1 MRLFLMFAAGLFAC
15 SIHAQSV
22 LFVHVSGNNNGSAY
36 TRIELNGINLGTLD
50 VNEHLAT
57 DLEPGLNKI
66 TFNRRGYKQLDRQI
80 LNEGEDCFIKIN
92 LGGKRWNVNQCAID
106 EMPDLTS
113 ELVQAHKG
121 KREES
126 KETLKNHY
134 SSGTM
139 PASGS
144 TILTLINNEPEC
156 TTMSPDVISNYINS
170 VFLEEYRIVNRKQ
183 LSAILDEQ
191 KLSLSGLISID
202 ESIEAGNLI
211 GANYTLVVSYQCIN
225 DSDKIR
231 LSLNVINCETSQVE
245 WVGILEEVKPSQ
257 ILIEL
262 NELIR

>member
-1 MRLFLMFAAGLFAC
+1 MRLIITFTVGLLAC

-57 DLEPGLNKI
+57 DLESGLNKI
-66 TFNRRGYKQLDRQI
+66 TFHRRGYNQLDRQI
-80 LNEGEDCFIKIN
+80 LNEGKDCFIQIN
-92 LGGKRWNVNQCAID
+92 LGGNKWNVKQRDID
-106 EMPDLTS
+106 GMPDFTS
-113 ELVQAHKG
+113 EIVQAHKT

-126 KETLKNHY
+126 TETIKNHY
-134 SSGTM
+134 SNGTM
-139 PASGS
+139 PESGS
-144 TILTLINNEPEC
+144 TILTLINHEPEC
-156 TTMSPDVISNYINS
+156 KTMSPDVISTYINS
-170 VFLEEYRIVNRKQ
+170 AFIEEYRIVNRKQ
-183 LSAILDEQ
+183 LSAILEEQ

-262 NELIR
+262 NELIH